1 MKNIT
6 KKKKTRVKRKGKKKK
21 KNMSL
26 FQKIITCKEDSSPVI
41 VLP

>member
-6 KKKKTRVKRKGKKKK
+6 KKKNKRKKKRKK
-21 KNMSL
+21 EESL